1 MRDVSEDFKA
11 ELGRANYVT
20 PTSYLELITMFQRLV
35 TAKRIENSK
44 TLSRYT
50 VGLDKLQS
58 SAQQVAGMQQE
69 LKVAAYSAFLIADLT
84 VLLQRIC
91 CSTPYTHCYIPT
103 CIYTS
108 HKQRSTCIVCML
120 AQGQSVARP
129 LSACVLWTILK
140 QGATTCRTCS
150 HN

>member
-1 MRDVSEDFKA
+1 MHLQSGSFPEPTLLILQLVLSQMRDVSEDFKA

-20 PTSYLELITMFQRLV
+20 PTSYLQLITMFQRLV

-69 LKVAAYSAFLIADLT
+69 LRVSS
-84 VLLQRIC
+84 C
-91 CSTPYTHCYIPT
+91 HS
-103 CIYTS
+103 
-108 HKQRSTCIVCML
+108 
-120 AQGQSVARP
+120 
-129 LSACVLWTILK
+129 
-140 QGATTCRTCS
+140 
-150 HN
+150 

>member
-69 LKVAAYSAFLIADLT
+69 LRVSPACLGQLSLLSSSCTSQQSTVAFWA
-84 VLLQRIC
+84 
-91 CSTPYTHCYIPT
+91 
-103 CIYTS
+103 
-108 HKQRSTCIVCML
+108 K
-120 AQGQSVARP
+120 
-129 LSACVLWTILK
+129 
-140 QGATTCRTCS
+140 
-150 HN
+150 

>member
-1 MRDVSEDFKA
+1 MRDVSEDFKV

-69 LKVAAYSAFLIADLT
+69 LRVRNPISLFPYQCSVNVDALQLQRLALMFVCHDVSRTARFTSSVYCFKQQQPYSAF
-84 VLLQRIC
+84 VFGM
-91 CSTPYTHCYIPT
+91 TP
-103 CIYTS
+103 S
-108 HKQRSTCIVCML
+108 L
-120 AQGQSVARP
+120 ARFRCVQFGDGKRP
-129 LSACVLWTILK
+129 
-140 QGATTCRTCS
+140 
-150 HN
+150 

>member
-69 LKVAAYSAFLIADLT
+69 LRVNNPISLFSIILYHCSKCRFPRKQA
-84 VLLQRIC
+84 LLVYPDA
-91 CSTPYTHCYIPT
+91 S
-103 CIYTS
+103 
-108 HKQRSTCIVCML
+108 
-120 AQGQSVARP
+120 
-129 LSACVLWTILK
+129 
-140 QGATTCRTCS
+140 
-150 HN
+150 

>member
-1 MRDVSEDFKA
+1 MRGVSEDFKA

-35 TAKRIENSK
+35 TAKRVENQK

-69 LKVAAYSAFLIADLT
+69 LKVSA
-84 VLLQRIC
+84 
-91 CSTPYTHCYIPT
+91 CSAPNPHGSCLSMHTHC
-103 CIYTS
+103 
-108 HKQRSTCIVCML
+108 KQL
-120 AQGQSVARP
+120 
-129 LSACVLWTILK
+129 
-140 QGATTCRTCS
+140 
-150 HN
+150 

>member
-44 TLSRYT
+44 TFSRYT

-69 LKVAAYSAFLIADLT
+69 LRVSQACLTYLSSLKFLHGCAMQQSTVALHVSG
-84 VLLQRIC
+84 V
-91 CSTPYTHCYIPT
+91 
-103 CIYTS
+103 
-108 HKQRSTCIVCML
+108 
-120 AQGQSVARP
+120 G
-129 LSACVLWTILK
+129 
-140 QGATTCRTCS
+140 
-150 HN
+150 

>member
-1 MRDVSEDFKA
+1 MRDVSEDFRV

-35 TAKRIENSK
+35 TAKRIQNSK

-69 LKVAAYSAFLIADLT
+69 LKVRSWLTSIHLQLASWDLWCT
-84 VLLQRIC
+84 M
-91 CSTPYTHCYIPT
+91 S
-103 CIYTS
+103 
-108 HKQRSTCIVCML
+108 
-120 AQGQSVARP
+120 
-129 LSACVLWTILK
+129 
-140 QGATTCRTCS
+140 
-150 HN
+150 

>member
-69 LKVAAYSAFLIADLT
+69 LRVRNPISLVPITIQNVAFLVTAEAG
-84 VLLQRIC
+84 
-91 CSTPYTHCYIPT
+91 
-103 CIYTS
+103 S
-108 HKQRSTCIVCML
+108 HV
-120 AQGQSVARP
+120 
-129 LSACVLWTILK
+129 CVLCCELYSSFYK
-140 QGATTCRTCS
+140 LCLLFM
-150 HN
+150 

>member
-1 MRDVSEDFKA
+1 MRDVSEDFKV

-69 LKVAAYSAFLIADLT
+69 LRVRNPISLFLY
-84 VLLQRIC
+84 Q
-91 CSTPYTHCYIPT
+91 CSKCRCP
-103 CIYTS
+103 
-108 HKQRSTCIVCML
+108 
-120 AQGQSVARP
+120 
-129 LSACVLWTILK
+129 
-140 QGATTCRTCS
+140 ATTEAGS
-150 HN
+150 HVCVS

>member
-1 MRDVSEDFKA
+1 MRGVSEDFKA

-35 TAKRIENSK
+35 TAKRVENQK

-69 LKVAAYSAFLIADLT
+69 LKVSA
-84 VLLQRIC
+84 
-91 CSTPYTHCYIPT
+91 CSDPNFHGRCLSMHTHC
-103 CIYTS
+103 
-108 HKQRSTCIVCML
+108 KQL
-120 AQGQSVARP
+120 
-129 LSACVLWTILK
+129 
-140 QGATTCRTCS
+140 
-150 HN
+150 

>member
-69 LKVAAYSAFLIADLT
+69 LRVSQACLGHLS
-84 VLLQRIC
+84 LLSSPC
-91 CSTPYTHCYIPT
+91 MPVHC
-103 CIYTS
+103 
-108 HKQRSTCIVCML
+108 RS
-120 AQGQSVARP
+120 
-129 LSACVLWTILK
+129 
-140 QGATTCRTCS
+140 
-150 HN
+150 

>member
-1 MRDVSEDFKA
+1 MRSVSEDFKA

-50 VGLDKLQS
+50 VGLEKLQS

-69 LKVAAYSAFLIADLT
+69 LRVSTYHTSADLSSET
-84 VLLQRIC
+84 ACICLQVLRYHLTCLLPCLQQDEKEQKDKVMHVINFVSLIMC
-91 CSTPYTHCYIPT
+91 ANMNGCILDCGCSPH
-103 CIYTS
+103 
-108 HKQRSTCIVCML
+108 
-120 AQGQSVARP
+120 
-129 LSACVLWTILK
+129 
-140 QGATTCRTCS
+140 
-150 HN
+150 

>member
-1 MRDVSEDFKA
+1 MLMLYGLCTLTYACYVQMRGVSEDFKA

-35 TAKRIENSK
+35 TAKRVENQK

-69 LKVAAYSAFLIADLT
+69 LRVRFPSPQPLLPCWHQRLGNSSATSAY
-84 VLLQRIC
+84 
-91 CSTPYTHCYIPT
+91 
-103 CIYTS
+103 
-108 HKQRSTCIVCML
+108 
-120 AQGQSVARP
+120 
-129 LSACVLWTILK
+129 
-140 QGATTCRTCS
+140 
-150 HN
+150 

>member
-1 MRDVSEDFKA
+1 MRDVSEAFRV

-69 LKVAAYSAFLIADLT
+69 LKVGAWLTSFHLQSASSGPLVDHQLP
-84 VLLQRIC
+84 C
-91 CSTPYTHCYIPT
+91 W
-103 CIYTS
+103 S
-108 HKQRSTCIVCML
+108 H
-120 AQGQSVARP
+120 
-129 LSACVLWTILK
+129 
-140 QGATTCRTCS
+140 
-150 HN
+150 

>member
-50 VGLDKLQS
+50 VGLEKLQS

-69 LKVAAYSAFLIADLT
+69 LRVGADNALD
-84 VLLQRIC
+84 
-91 CSTPYTHCYIPT
+91 SPT
-103 CIYTS
+103 
-108 HKQRSTCIVCML
+108 
-120 AQGQSVARP
+120 GQIN
-129 LSACVLWTILK
+129 LYM
-140 QGATTCRTCS
+140 
-150 HN
+150 

>member
-1 MRDVSEDFKA
+1 MRDVSEDFQA

-69 LKVAAYSAFLIADLT
+69 LRVRKPISLFSITVQDIDFLVTAEAG
-84 VLLQRIC
+84 
-91 CSTPYTHCYIPT
+91 SN
-103 CIYTS
+103 
-108 HKQRSTCIVCML
+108 VC
-120 AQGQSVARP
+120 V
-129 LSACVLWTILK
+129 CV
-140 QGATTCRTCS
+140 CVS
-150 HN
+150 

>member
-1 MRDVSEDFKA
+1 MCMAQDTKELASLQNVLWQMRDVSEDFKA

-35 TAKRIENSK
+35 TAKRVENSK

-69 LKVAAYSAFLIADLT
+69 LRVS
-84 VLLQRIC
+84 VC
-91 CSTPYTHCYIPT
+91 CP
-103 CIYTS
+103 CIS
-108 HKQRSTCIVCML
+108 CWSQ
-120 AQGQSVARP
+120 
-129 LSACVLWTILK
+129 
-140 QGATTCRTCS
+140 
-150 HN
+150 

>member
-1 MRDVSEDFKA
+1 MHLQSGSFPEPTLLILQLVLSQMRDVSEDFKA

-69 LKVAAYSAFLIADLT
+69 LRVSS
-84 VLLQRIC
+84 C
-91 CSTPYTHCYIPT
+91 HS
-103 CIYTS
+103 
-108 HKQRSTCIVCML
+108 
-120 AQGQSVARP
+120 
-129 LSACVLWTILK
+129 
-140 QGATTCRTCS
+140 
-150 HN
+150 

>member
-1 MRDVSEDFKA
+1 MRGVSEDFKA

-35 TAKRIENSK
+35 TAKRVENQK

-69 LKVAAYSAFLIADLT
+69 LRV
-84 VLLQRIC
+84 
-91 CSTPYTHCYIPT
+91 
-103 CIYTS
+103 
-108 HKQRSTCIVCML
+108 STCPEHRFQHFCLFM
-120 AQGQSVARP
+120 RP
-129 LSACVLWTILK
+129 HCK
-140 QGATTCRTCS
+140 QV
-150 HN
+150 